1 MMSATL
7 GTSQVESVAIIDNIH
22 KGWTTRDIDQ
32 SEAEFVATD
41 QSHGASSCALA
52 VTRDAN
58 Y

>member
-1 MMSATL
+1 MMSGTL

-41 QSHGASSCALA
+41 QSHGASSCALG
-52 VTRDAN
+52 RN
-58 Y
+58 PRC